1 MSFVF
6 EASCFLFFAIH
17 TTHQCVW
24 PASGQQG
31 SPCSLIHVLRTEY
44 RKYTFGCL
52 MGRFL
57 AEKGGLLVLFWP
69 PGARR
74 SGRADLRRSWDMATW
89 LLPCKYGC
97 MYMIEFFMQGARVP
111 LLYVHTDGRSL
122 PASTSKARVLHTKNL
137 RAVFWVHF
145 FPSLGQS
152 LPCLAKTV
160 APSPSI
166 PLWPCNRHTVS
177 QYIEYQTKNGS
188 TMPFYSRY
196 RSTPASWALQSID
209 GTVCIQLLLGRHA
222 GIRLLTHSG
231 FDPLPSYTLSLT
243 FLPL

>member
-6 EASCFLFFAIH
+6 EASCLLFFAIR

-111 LLYVHTDGRSL
+111 LLYVHTTDGRSL
-122 PASTSKARVLHTKNL
+122 LASTSKVRVSHTKKL
-137 RAVFWVHF
+137 RAAFWVHF
-145 FPSLGQS
+145 FSLWQS
-152 LPCLAKTV
+152 LPCQNSR
-160 APSPSI
+160 PI
-166 PLWPCNRHTVS
+166 PVH
-177 QYIEYQTKNGS
+177 
-188 TMPFYSRY
+188 
-196 RSTPASWALQSID
+196 PALALQSSHCFPIYRIPDQERVHNAFLFSIPID
-209 GTVCIQLLLGRHA
+209 SSFLGFTV
-222 GIRLLTHSG
+222 
-231 FDPLPSYTLSLT
+231 D
-243 FLPL
+243 